1 MPFDLK
7 ALLEKR
13 RGDNYSLHDRYINPT
28 FAKVLKIIGFDRCYT
43 TGKGAYLYDGEGNE
57 YLDFICGY
65 GVFNLGRNH
74 PAIAATLKQF
84 LDLEYPNLVK
94 MDAPLIAGLLAEALV
109 KKMPAGLDTVF
120 FANSGTE
127 AVETALKFSRAAS
140 GKFKTIYADH
150 AFHGLTYGSL
160 SVNGDDHFREGFG
173 PLLPGCVKIPFN
185 DLDTLE
191 RELKHGDVGAF
202 IVEPIQGKGVFV
214 GEPNYL
220 PEAQRLCR
228 KYGAYFIVDEIQTGM
243 GRTGRF
249 LALEHW
255 GLEPD
260 LVTVSKSLSGGQVPV
275 AACVGRRE
283 IFLKVFN
290 RLDRC
295 VVHSTTFSQNAMAM
309 AAGLA
314 ALHVLEEDKLVENAD
329 RMGTLLRTELEK
341 RKERFELLKEI
352 RGKGLLLGVEFGS
365 PKSLKLKLAWE
376 LLHKADAGLFSQA
389 IIMPLLEKHHILTQV
404 GGHNMDVIKLSP
416 ALCVTEKDITRFLT
430 AFDDVVGACHRFPGP
445 VWDVG
450 TRLVKHALRGT
461 RKGEAVVEPP
471 A

>member
-7 ALLEKR
+7 ALLEEH
-13 RGDNYSLHDRYINPT
+13 RGENYLLHDRYINPS

-43 TGKGAYLYDGEGNE
+43 RGKGAYLYDAEGNE
-57 YLDFICGY
+57 FLDFICGY

-74 PAIAATLKQF
+74 PTVAATLHQL
-84 LDLEYPNLVK
+84 LDLDYPNLVK
-94 MDAPLIAGLLAEALV
+94 MDGPLIAGILAERLV
-109 KKMPAGLDTVF
+109 KRMPTPGLDTVF
-120 FANSGTE
+120 FGNSGTE

-160 SVNGDDHFREGFG
+160 SVNGDEHFREGFG

-185 DLDTLE
+185 DLEALE
-191 RELKHGDVGAF
+191 RELSKRDVGAF
-202 IVEPIQGKGVFV
+202 VVEPIQGKGVFV
-214 GEPNYL
+214 ASADYL

-228 KYGAYFIVDEIQTGM
+228 KYGAYFVVDEVQSGM

-249 LALEHW
+249 LSFEHW
-255 GLEPD
+255 GVEPD
-260 LVTVSKSLSGGQVPV
+260 LVTISKSLSGGQVPV
-275 AACVGRRE
+275 SAAIGRRD
-283 IFLKVFN
+283 IFQKVFS

-295 VVHSTTFSQNAMAM
+295 VVHSTTFSQNAMSM

-314 ALHVLEEDKLVENAD
+314 ALHVLEEEKLTENAA
-329 RMGTLLRTELEK
+329 RMGTLLMNELEA
-341 RKERFELLKEI
+341 RKERFELLKEV
-352 RGKGLLLGVEFGS
+352 RGKGLLIGVEFGA
-365 PKSLKLKLAWE
+365 PKSLKLRIAWE

-389 IIMPLLEKHHILTQV
+389 IIMPLLEKHHVLTQV

-416 ALCVTEKDITRFLT
+416 ALCVTEADIRKFLA
-430 AFDDVVGACHRFPGP
+430 AFDDVVAMCHRFPGP

-450 TRLVKHALRGT
+450 SRLVKHALGKPGQAET
-461 RKGEAVVEPP
+461 TA
-471 A
+471 